1 MGPAYNDCMILED
14 RSETIRAW
22 GVLIVVWLPA
32 ILVSAL
38 VTVAAILAFLS
49 EPMWS
54 ALAFLL
60 ALPTVLFGMKSLKA
74 SAIAMVVLFLWDVVL
89 STWPHI
95 SFEGFFGSIID
106 VLLLVAAVLSV
117 VAAVVFPF
125 ESVIE
130 FFGYLRFRRG
140 Y

>member
-1 MGPAYNDCMILED
+1 MILED

>member
-1 MGPAYNDCMILED
+1 MIPDD

-22 GVLIVVWLPA
+22 VILIVVWLPA

-38 VTVAAILAFLS
+38 VTLAAILTFLS
-49 EPMWS
+49 APMWS

-60 ALPTVLFGMKSLKA
+60 ALPTILFGIRSFKA
-74 SAIAMVVLFLWDVVL
+74 SAIAMVVLFMWDVVL
-89 STWPHI
+89 TTWPHI
-95 SFEGFFGSIID
+95 TFVDFFGSITD

-117 VAAVVFPF
+117 LSAAFFPF
-125 ESVIE
+125 ESLID

>member
-1 MGPAYNDCMILED
+1 M
-14 RSETIRAW
+14 
-22 GVLIVVWLPA
+22 LIVVWLPA